1 MKKLLIVIVSL
12 FLGFEA
18 VYAATYQPRSLGW
31 VTLSI
36 TSMTATA
43 VAASTPPTVGYPVFC
58 TNCAASGGSGTI
70 CVSTESTTAQNA
82 FVLSTGT
89 VCK

>member
-12 FLGFEA
+12 FFGFE
-18 VYAATYQPRSLGW
+18 VLYAATYQPRSLGW
-31 VTLSI
+31 VNLSI
-36 TSMTATA
+36 ATMTLTA
-43 VAASTPPTVGYPVFC
+43 VAQSTPPTIGYPVFC
-58 TNCAASGGSGTI
+58 YNCTASGGSGTI
-70 CVSTESTTAQNA
+70 CVSTESATAQNA